1 MILGRC
7 GARGSARPG
16 EGRSRRGRGLP
27 MEEVR
32 EGSGT
37 PARRGSSIERA
48 ADAGRVRAARGP
60 ACRAGTG
67 PPARG
72 RRGSGATRRH
82 GRRRSSA
89 DRPAW
94 PPREAYRWG
103 CARGGPWAFPCR
115 ARGHGAG
122 PRGSLIG
129 TGPRGVAPGG
139 RTGRRGRRRRPGRRD
154 AGAGSVRGCA
164 PGACRSAEGPGR
176 LRPGIAG
183 RAARHPPG
191 ACPTGGPGSTSRAAW
206 PGGGHPR
213 RQPPD
218 GEGRRDALVGPA
230 APGGGCTGPRPS
242 GGRPGRARRA
252 GGRLPGR
259 PVAPWARRSEPVAP
273 STPPQGPLPAIG
285 EHPSRTPTPADR
297 DTNAP
302 ERGPRRARRPRR
314 WTRDAVPGR
323 ALRGKAAR
331 GPNGSHGVVVPGRV
345 PEGGSGHSAGALAP
359 CRPRWTRPHLPIASS
374 TGARVSP

>member
-1 MILGRC
+1 MGGGRPAGRRAASVA
-7 GARGSARPG
+7 GARP
-16 EGRSRRGRGLP
+16 RRGGP
-27 MEEVR
+27 A
-32 EGSGT
+32 T
-37 PARRGSSIERA
+37 PPRRDLA
-48 ADAGRVRAARGP
+48 ADAPPASGRP
-60 ACRAGTG
+60 AD
-67 PPARG
+67 PARG
-72 RRGSGATRRH
+72 GGALGALLGGPSRSSRPCSMPGRALHGLGPGGALLAATVLDRSTRR
-82 GRRRSSA
+82 
-89 DRPAW
+89 
-94 PPREAYRWG
+94 
-103 CARGGPWAFPCR
+103 
-115 ARGHGAG
+115 
-122 PRGSLIG
+122 
-129 TGPRGVAPGG
+129 
-139 RTGRRGRRRRPGRRD
+139 
-154 AGAGSVRGCA
+154 A